1 MQLSVLVFAAL
12 RVRLGSDQVAVEVA
26 DDATV
31 DDLLQIIG
39 ERYPAAADLL
49 STCRVAIDQRF
60 ADHDARLREGVEIA
74 VIPPVSGGHDG
85 PAPDPEPDPAP
96 DESAPKTAAL
106 SFAPLDHAAVVA
118 AVSHRGAGGIT
129 TFVGNVRDHSHG
141 KSIAHLEYEAYEPM
155 ALRELA
161 AIIATIEGAIAG
173 AKVAIHHRLGRLTI
187 GDTAVIIAAS
197 AAHRAEAFDACRRA
211 IEALKRDVPIWKR
224 EVAVDG
230 ETWFGRGP

>member
-1 MQLSVLVFAAL
+1 MKLSALVFAAL
-12 RVRLGSDQVAVEVA
+12 RVRLGSDQVDVEVA

-31 DDLLQIIG
+31 DDLLRIIG

-60 ADHDARLREGVEIA
+60 VDRGARLREGVEVA

-85 PAPDPEPDPAP
+85 PAPAP
-96 DESAPKTAAL
+96 DDAPKVAAL

-129 TFVGNVRDHSHG
+129 TFVGNVRDRSQG
-141 KSIAHLEYEAYEPM
+141 RSIAHLEYEAYEAM

-161 AIIATIEGAIAG
+161 AIIAAIEGSIAG
-173 AKVAIHHRLGRLTI
+173 AKVAIHHRLGRLEI